1 VTTLPLRADG
11 RTYDETRPVTVETG
25 FFPFAEGSALI
36 RFGDTHVACAASVDA
51 TVPPFLRGTGRGWV
65 TAEYRMLPR
74 ATNTRVP
81 REGTSGGLSGR
92 TQEIQRLIGRS
103 LRAVVD
109 LPALGERS
117 ITVDCD
123 VLRAD
128 GGTRTAAVTG
138 GCVALALALD
148 RLVRDGHLA
157 ASPLRGLVAA
167 LSAGVVDGRAILDL
181 CYSEDSRAE
190 VDCNVVMTDRLEI
203 IEYQSTAERSPLTR
217 QGLLALLDLTEA
229 GIARLIDLQR
239 TTLAGEGIVLAST

>member
-1 VTTLPLRADG
+1 MTTIPLRADG
-11 RTYDETRPVTVETG
+11 RVYDETRPVTIEPG

-36 RFGDTHVACAASVDA
+36 RFGNTHVACAASVDA

-74 ATNTRVP
+74 ATYTRVP

-148 RLVRDGHLA
+148 RLVRIGQIPNNPQH
-157 ASPLRGLVAA
+157 GLVAA
-167 LSAGVVDGRAILDL
+167 LSAGIVDGRAILDL
-181 CYSEDSRAE
+181 CYAEDSRAE
-190 VDCNVVMTDRLEI
+190 VDCNVVMTDRGEI

-217 QGLLALLDLTEA
+217 QGLLSLLDLTEA
-229 GIARLIDLQR
+229 GIARLVDLQR
-239 TTLAGEGIVLAST
+239 ATLAAEGVVIGQA